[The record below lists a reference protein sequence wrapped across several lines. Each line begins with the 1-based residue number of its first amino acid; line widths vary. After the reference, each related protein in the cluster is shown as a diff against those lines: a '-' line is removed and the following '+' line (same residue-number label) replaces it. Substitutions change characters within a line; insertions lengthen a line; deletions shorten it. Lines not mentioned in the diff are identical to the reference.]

1 MEISSLFIILVH
13 YKVSIETIDQYLD
26 AHRNFLDEGYQKNYF
41 VASGPKIPRTG
52 GVIISQLNNREQLDA
67 ILNDDPFKIHNLAD
81 YEILEFTPIKYHQQ
95 FKCFISES

>member
-1 MEISSLFIILVH
+1 MH
-13 YKVSIETIDQYLD
+13 YKVPIAEIDELIV

-52 GVIISQLNNREQLDA
+52 GVIISQLNDREQLDA
-67 ILNDDPFKIHNLAD
+67 ILNDDPFKINNLAD

-95 FKCFISES
+95 FKCFISNS